1 MKINLNYGALSAP
14 LEEQANEQ
22 GFTLGEKAELF
33 EKMAYGLVLNMIHGT
48 LTHSQYEKAIQRL
61 HNKVIKE
68 VKLIDKEK

>member
-1 MKINLNYGALSAP
+1 MQINLNYGALSAP

>member
-1 MKINLNYGALSAP
+1 MQIILNYGALSGP

-68 VKLIDKEK
+68 VKLIESEE

>member
-1 MKINLNYGALSAP
+1 MQINLNYGALSDP
-14 LEEQANEQ
+14 LEEQANKQ
-22 GFTLGEKAELF
+22 GFTLGEKAGLF

-48 LTHSQYEKAIQRL
+48 LTDSQYEKAIQRL

>member
-1 MKINLNYGALSAP
+1 MQINFNYGALSDP
-14 LEEQANEQ
+14 LEEQANKQ

-48 LTHSQYEKAIQRL
+48 LTHSQYEKAIQKL

-68 VKLIDKEK
+68 VKVINKEV

>member
-1 MKINLNYGALSAP
+1 MQINFNYGALSDP

-48 LTHSQYEKAIQRL
+48 LTHSQYEKAIQKL
-61 HNKVIKE
+61 HSKVIKE
-68 VKLIDKEK
+68 VKLIEREE

>member
-1 MKINLNYGALSAP
+1 MIINLNYGALSDP
-14 LEEQANEQ
+14 LEEQANKQ

-68 VKLIDKEK
+68 VKPIESEE

>member
-1 MKINLNYGALSAP
+1 MIINLNYGALSAP

-61 HNKVIKE
+61 HNNVIKE